1 METTFRRAK
10 LSLLAA
16 VRIGSHGMLQ
26 KPVRL
31 LIVLFLTAV
40 ALILFGLSVTV
51 AMYDED
57 RAIAESMVL
66 YDRATLVAKPDGSA
80 FSKEDI
86 AVLEERAG
94 KAFGTLSPAPQELLP
109 DLMLFSA
116 DSYPSP
122 EELKGCLRRSPFSF
136 AVLSEA
142 VLGEAEGYTLTGRLP
157 EEKAEIALPACLA
170 ELFVELNYYD
180 EIASP
185 QVYHE
190 DSFTWEYDKTHLTR
204 ISSHEE
210 LIGKRLYLAD
220 PAGGGPL
227 QASIVGILEYE
238 CGQWGYHDQGGYNDQ
253 GEMSLTLEDQLIVS
267 KQYAEEAMGDG
278 IGSYALAGPPRNAAE
293 ALRLLRALGGEGE
306 FALMSDCNDMVEDY
320 RETISGFTG
329 AFVGVGAA
337 FAVFAGALI
346 FQFINLS
353 IESKRGQVG
362 ILRALGARSADVCRI
377 FFSESFLLAL
387 VSVAVAIPAT
397 IGLSYAV
404 NKILADLFF
413 IRIAVLNFT
422 IWMPV
427 SIFLLGF
434 VIALVA
440 TVVPV
445 LKEAR
450 KAPIDAIRD
459 AA

>member
-1 METTFRRAK
+1 METKFRRAK
-10 LSLLAA
+10 LSLLSA

-80 FSKEDI
+80 FSEEEL

-94 KAFGTLSPAPQELLP
+94 KAFGTLSQASGELLP

-116 DSYPSP
+116 GSYPTS
-122 EELKGCLRRSPFSF
+122 EELKGCLRGSPSSF
-136 AVLSEA
+136 AVLSEEA
-142 VLGEAEGYTLTGRLP
+142 IGEAEGFSLTGRLP
-157 EEKAEIALPACLA
+157 AKKEEIVLPACLA
-170 ELFVELNYYD
+170 KTFTVLNYYD

-185 QVYHE
+185 QVYHK
-190 DSFTWEYDKTHLTR
+190 DSYTWEYDEAHLTR

-220 PAGGGPL
+220 PAGGEPL

-238 CGQWGYHDQGGYNDQ
+238 CGLWGYHDQ

-306 FALMSDCNDMVEDY
+306 FALMSDCIDMVEDY

-353 IESKRGQVG
+353 IEAKRGQVG

-404 NKILADLFF
+404 NKILAELFL

>member
-66 YDRATLVAKPDGSA
+66 YDRATIVAKPDGSA
-80 FSKEDI
+80 FSEEEL

-94 KAFGTLSPAPQELLP
+94 KAFGTLSPAPPELLP

-116 DSYPSP
+116 GSYPTS
-122 EELKGCLRRSPFSF
+122 EELKGCLRGSPSSF
-136 AVLSEA
+136 AVLSEEA
-142 VLGEAEGYTLTGRLP
+142 IGEAEGYSLTGRLP
-157 EEKAEIALPACLA
+157 AKKEEIVLPACLA
-170 ELFVELNYYD
+170 KTFTVLNYYD

-185 QVYHE
+185 QVYHK
-190 DSFTWEYDKTHLTR
+190 DSYTWEYDEAHLTR

-220 PAGGGPL
+220 PAGGEPL

-238 CGQWGYHDQGGYNDQ
+238 CGLWGYHDQE
-253 GEMSLTLEDQLIVS
+253 EMSLTLEDQLIVS

-278 IGSYALAGPPRNAAE
+278 IGSYALAGPSRTAAE
-293 ALRLLRALGGEGE
+293 ALRLLRALRGEGE
-306 FALMSDCNDMVEDY
+306 FALMSDCIDMVEEY
-320 RETISGFTG
+320 RAEIEGITSG
-329 AFVGVGAA
+329 FVGVGVA

-346 FQFINLS
+346 YQFINLS
-353 IESKRGQVG
+353 IEAKRGQVG
-362 ILRALGARSADVCRI
+362 ILRALGARSSDVCRI

-387 VSVAVAIPAT
+387 AGVVLAVPAT
-397 IGLSYAV
+397 VGLSYAV
-404 NKILADLFF
+404 NQIIRDLSG
-413 IRIAVLNFT
+413 IRVPILNFT
-422 IWMPV
+422 VWMPV
-427 SIFLLGF
+427 CIFVLGF
-434 VIALVA
+434 VIAFAA
-440 TVVPV
+440 TVFPV
-445 LKEAR
+445 LKEAK

>member
-10 LSLLAA
+10 LSLFSA

-80 FSKEDI
+80 FSEEEL

-94 KAFGTLSPAPQELLP
+94 KAFGTLSPAPPELLP

-116 DSYPSP
+116 GSYPTS
-122 EELKGCLRRSPFSF
+122 EELKGCLRGSPSSF

-142 VLGEAEGYTLTGRLP
+142 VIGEAEGYSLTGRLP
-157 EEKAEIALPACLA
+157 AKKEEIVLPACLA
-170 ELFVELNYYD
+170 KTFTVLNYYD

-190 DSFTWEYDKTHLTR
+190 DSYTWEYDEAHLTT
-204 ISSHEE
+204 ISSHED
-210 LIGKRLYLAD
+210 LIGKKLYLAD

-253 GEMSLTLEDQLIVS
+253 EEMSLTLEDQLIVS
-267 KQYAEEAMGDG
+267 EEYAKAALG
-278 IGSYALAGPPRNAAE
+278 GSAGMYALAGRPRSSAE
-293 ALRLLRALGGEGE
+293 AAVLYELLKSGEYLVHTD
-306 FALMSDCNDMVEDY
+306 AVTQVEDY
-320 RETISGFTG
+320 RETIGGFTG

-377 FFSESFLLAL
+377 FFSESFILAL

-422 IWMPV
+422 VWMPV

>member
-10 LSLLAA
+10 LSLWSA

-31 LIVLFLTAV
+31 LVVLFLTAV

-66 YDRATLVAKPDGSA
+66 YDRAALVMKPDGSA
-80 FSKEDI
+80 FSKEEL
-86 AVLEERAG
+86 ALLEERAG
-94 KAFGTLSPAPQELLP
+94 KAFGTLSPAPLELLP

-116 DSYPSP
+116 GSYPSP

-136 AVLSEA
+136 AVLSEEA
-142 VLGEAEGYTLTGRLP
+142 IGEAEGFSLTGRLP
-157 EEKAEIALPACLA
+157 AKKEEIVLPACMA
-170 ELFVELNYYD
+170 KTFTVLNYYD

-190 DSFTWEYDKTHLTR
+190 ESFTWEYDEAYLTP
-204 ISSHEE
+204 ISSYEE
-210 LIGKRLYLAD
+210 LIGKKLYLAD
-220 PAGGGPL
+220 PAGGEPL
-227 QASIVGILEYE
+227 QASIVGILGYE
-238 CGQWGYHDQGGYNDQ
+238 CGSWGYHDQ

-267 KQYAEEAMGDG
+267 EEYAKEALG
-278 IGSYALAGPPRNAAE
+278 GSVGMYALAGRPRSSAE
-293 ALRLLRALGGEGE
+293 AAVLYDLLRNGEYLVHTE
-306 FALMSDCNDMVEDY
+306 AVTQVEDY

-362 ILRALGARSADVCRI
+362 ILRALGARSADVCRV
-377 FFSESFLLAL
+377 FFSESFILAL
-387 VSVAVAIPAT
+387 VSVAVAIPST

-404 NKILADLFF
+404 NKILAELFL

-422 IWMPV
+422 VWMPV
-427 SIFLLGF
+427 SICLLGF
-434 VIALVA
+434 VIAFVA

>member
-94 KAFGTLSPAPQELLP
+94 KAFGTLSQASGELLP

-116 DSYPSP
+116 GSYPTS

-136 AVLSEA
+136 AVLSEEA
-142 VLGEAEGYTLTGRLP
+142 IGEAEGYSLTGRLP
-157 EEKAEIALPACLA
+157 AKKEEIVLPACLA
-170 ELFVELNYYD
+170 KTFTVLNYYD

-185 QVYHE
+185 QVYHK
-190 DSFTWEYDKTHLTR
+190 DSYTWEYDEAHLTT
-204 ISSHEE
+204 ISSHED
-210 LIGKRLYLAD
+210 LIGKKLYLAD

-238 CGQWGYHDQGGYNDQ
+238 CGREGYHNASD
-253 GEMSLTLEDQLIVS
+253 MSLTLEDQLIVS
-267 KQYAEEAMGDG
+267 EEYAKAAFG
-278 IGSYALAGPPRNAAE
+278 GSVGMYALAGPPESASEAATLYE
-293 ALRLLRALGGEGE
+293 LLRNGEYLVYTE
-306 FALMSDCNDMVEDY
+306 AVTQVEDY

-377 FFSESFLLAL
+377 FFSESFILAL

-404 NKILADLFF
+404 NKILAELFF

-422 IWMPV
+422 VWMPV

>member
-1 METTFRRAK
+1 METKFRRAR
-10 LSLLAA
+10 LSLFSA

-57 RAIAESMVL
+57 RAVAESMVL
-66 YDRATLVAKPDGSA
+66 YDRATIVAKPDGSA
-80 FSKEDI
+80 FSEEEL

-136 AVLSEA
+136 AVLSEEA
-142 VLGEAEGYTLTGRLP
+142 IGEAEGYSLTGRLP
-157 EEKAEIALPACLA
+157 AKKEEIVLPACLA
-170 ELFVELNYYD
+170 KTFTVLNYYD

-185 QVYHE
+185 QVYHK
-190 DSFTWEYDKTHLTR
+190 DSYTWEYDEAHLTT
-204 ISSHEE
+204 ISSHED
-210 LIGKRLYLAD
+210 LIGKKLYLAD

-238 CGQWGYHDQGGYNDQ
+238 CGREGYHNASD
-253 GEMSLTLEDQLIVS
+253 MSLTLEDQLIVS
-267 KQYAEEAMGDG
+267 EEYAKAAFG
-278 IGSYALAGPPRNAAE
+278 GSVGMYALAGPPESASEAATLYE
-293 ALRLLRALGGEGE
+293 LLRNGEYLVYTE
-306 FALMSDCNDMVEDY
+306 AVTQVEDY

-377 FFSESFLLAL
+377 FFSESFILAL

-404 NKILADLFF
+404 NKILAELFF

-422 IWMPV
+422 VWMPV

>member
-94 KAFGTLSPAPQELLP
+94 KAFGTLSQASGELLP

-116 DSYPSP
+116 GSYPSP

-136 AVLSEA
+136 AVLSEEA
-142 VLGEAEGYTLTGRLP
+142 IGEAEGYSLTGRLP
-157 EEKAEIALPACLA
+157 AKKEEIVLPACLA
-170 ELFVELNYYD
+170 KTFTVLNYYD

-185 QVYHE
+185 QVYHK
-190 DSFTWEYDKTHLTR
+190 DSYTWEYDEAHLTT
-204 ISSHEE
+204 ISSHED
-210 LIGKRLYLAD
+210 LIGKKLHLAD

-238 CGQWGYHDQGGYNDQ
+238 CGREGYHNASD
-253 GEMSLTLEDQLIVS
+253 MSLTLEDQLVVS
-267 KQYAEEAMGDG
+267 EEYAKAAFG
-278 IGSYALAGPPRNAAE
+278 GSAGMYALAGRPRSSAE
-293 ALRLLRALGGEGE
+293 AATLYELLKSGEYLVYTD
-306 FALMSDCNDMVEDY
+306 AVTQVEDY

-353 IESKRGQVG
+353 IEAKRGQVG

-377 FFSESFLLAL
+377 FFSESFILAL

-404 NKILADLFF
+404 NKILAELFF

-422 IWMPV
+422 VWMPV

>member
-10 LSLLAA
+10 LSLLSA

-31 LIVLFLTAV
+31 LVVLFLTAV

-66 YDRATLVAKPDGSA
+66 YDRAALVMKPDESP
-80 FSKEDI
+80 FSKEEL
-86 AVLEERAG
+86 ALLEERTG

-109 DLMLFSA
+109 GLMQFTAGENKSLGDLTHCITK
-116 DSYPSP
+116 SP
-122 EELKGCLRRSPFSF
+122 DGMI
-136 AVLSEA
+136 VLSEA

-157 EEKAEIALPACLA
+157 EGTAEIALPACLA

-220 PAGGGPL
+220 PAGGEPL

-238 CGQWGYHDQGGYNDQ
+238 CGREGYHNASD
-253 GEMSLTLEDQLIVS
+253 MSLTLEDQLIVS
-267 KQYAEEAMGDG
+267 EEYAKAAFG
-278 IGSYALAGPPRNAAE
+278 GSAGMFALAGPPESASEAATLYE
-293 ALRLLRALGGEGE
+293 LLKSGEYLVYTDAVAE
-306 FALMSDCNDMVEDY
+306 VEEY
-320 RETISGFTG
+320 RETIGGFTG

-353 IESKRGQVG
+353 IEAKRGQVG
-362 ILRALGARSADVCRI
+362 ILRALGARSYDVCRI

-387 VSVAVAIPAT
+387 VSVAVAIPST
-397 IGLSYAV
+397 VGLSYAV

-427 SIFLLGF
+427 SILLLGF
-434 VIALVA
+434 VIAFAA
-440 TVVPV
+440 TVFPV

>member
-31 LIVLFLTAV
+31 LIVFFLTAV

-57 RAIAESMVL
+57 RAVAESMVL
-66 YDRATLVAKPDGSA
+66 YDRATLVMKLDGSA
-80 FSKEDI
+80 FSEEELSL
-86 AVLEERAG
+86 LEERTG
-94 KAFGTLSPAPQELLP
+94 KAFGTLSAASGELLP

-116 DSYPSP
+116 GSYPTS
-122 EELKGCLRRSPFSF
+122 EELKGCLRGSPSSF
-136 AVLSEA
+136 AVLSEEA
-142 VLGEAEGYTLTGRLP
+142 IGEAEGFSLTGRLP
-157 EEKAEIALPACLA
+157 AKKEEIVLPACMA
-170 ELFVELNYYD
+170 KTFTVLNYYD

-190 DSFTWEYDKTHLTR
+190 ENFTWEYDEAHLTT
-204 ISSHEE
+204 ISSHED
-210 LIGKRLYLAD
+210 LIGKKLYLAD

-227 QASIVGILEYE
+227 QASIVGILGYE
-238 CGQWGYHDQGGYNDQ
+238 CGSWGYHDQ
-253 GEMSLTLEDQLIVS
+253 GEMSLTLEDQLVVS
-267 KQYAEEAMGDG
+267 EEYAKAAFG
-278 IGSYALAGPPRNAAE
+278 GSAGMFALAGPPKSASEAATLYE
-293 ALRLLRALGGEGE
+293 LLKSGEYLVYTDAVAE
-306 FALMSDCNDMVEDY
+306 VEDY

-353 IESKRGQVG
+353 IEAKRGQVG

-377 FFSESFLLAL
+377 FFSESFILAL

>member
-1 METTFRRAK
+1 METKFRRAK
-10 LSLLAA
+10 LSLLSA

-80 FSKEDI
+80 FSEEEL

-94 KAFGTLSPAPQELLP
+94 KAFGTLSQASGELLP

-116 DSYPSP
+116 GSYPTS
-122 EELKGCLRRSPFSF
+122 EELKGCLRGSPSSF
-136 AVLSEA
+136 AVLSEEA
-142 VLGEAEGYTLTGRLP
+142 IGEAEGFSLTGRLP
-157 EEKAEIALPACLA
+157 AKKEEIVLPACLA
-170 ELFVELNYYD
+170 KTFTVLNYYD

-185 QVYHE
+185 QVYHK
-190 DSFTWEYDKTHLTR
+190 DSYTWEYDEAHLTR

-220 PAGGGPL
+220 PAGGEPL

-238 CGQWGYHDQGGYNDQ
+238 CGLWGYHDQ
-253 GEMSLTLEDQLIVS
+253 GEMSLTLEDQLVVS
-267 KQYAEEAMGDG
+267 EEYAKEALG
-278 IGSYALAGPPRNAAE
+278 GSVGMYALAGRPRSSAE
-293 ALRLLRALGGEGE
+293 AAVLYELLKSGEYLVNTE
-306 FALMSDCNDMVEDY
+306 AVTQVEDY

-353 IESKRGQVG
+353 IEAKRGQVG

-404 NKILADLFF
+404 NKILAELFF

-422 IWMPV
+422 VWMPV

>member
-1 METTFRRAK
+1 METKFRRAK

-80 FSKEDI
+80 FSEEEL

-116 DSYPSP
+116 GSYPTS
-122 EELKGCLRRSPFSF
+122 EELKGCLRRSPSSF
-136 AVLSEA
+136 AVLSEEA
-142 VLGEAEGYTLTGRLP
+142 IGEAEGYSLTGRLP
-157 EEKAEIALPACLA
+157 AKKEEIVLPACLA
-170 ELFVELNYYD
+170 KTFTVLNYYD

-185 QVYHE
+185 QVYHK
-190 DSFTWEYDKTHLTR
+190 DSYTWEYDEAHLTT
-204 ISSHEE
+204 ISSHED
-210 LIGKRLYLAD
+210 LIGKKLYLAD

-227 QASIVGILEYE
+227 KASIVGILEYE
-238 CGQWGYHDQGGYNDQ
+238 CGLWGYHDQ

-267 KQYAEEAMGDG
+267 EEYAKEALG
-278 IGSYALAGPPRNAAE
+278 GSVGMYALAGRPRSSAE
-293 ALRLLRALGGEGE
+293 AAVLYELLKSGEYLVITD
-306 FALMSDCNDMVEDY
+306 AVKQVEDY

-377 FFSESFLLAL
+377 FFSESFILAL

-397 IGLSYAV
+397 VGLSYAV
-404 NKILADLFF
+404 NKILAELFF

-422 IWMPV
+422 VWMPV

>member
-80 FSKEDI
+80 FSEEEL

-94 KAFGTLSPAPQELLP
+94 KAFGTLSPAPLELLP

-116 DSYPSP
+116 GSYPTS
-122 EELKGCLRRSPFSF
+122 EELKGCLRGSPSSF
-136 AVLSEA
+136 AVLSEEA
-142 VLGEAEGYTLTGRLP
+142 IGEAEGYSLTGRLP
-157 EEKAEIALPACLA
+157 AKKEEIVLPACLA
-170 ELFVELNYYD
+170 KTFTVLNYYD

-190 DSFTWEYDKTHLTR
+190 DSYTWEYDEAHLTT
-204 ISSHEE
+204 ISSHED
-210 LIGKRLYLAD
+210 LIGKKLYLAD

-238 CGQWGYHDQGGYNDQ
+238 CGQWGYHDQG
-253 GEMSLTLEDQLIVS
+253 EMSLTLEDQLVVS
-267 KQYAEEAMGDG
+267 EEYAKAAFG
-278 IGSYALAGPPRNAAE
+278 GSVGMYALAGPPKSASEAATLYE
-293 ALRLLRALGGEGE
+293 LLKSGEYLVYTD
-306 FALMSDCNDMVEDY
+306 AVTQVEDY

-377 FFSESFLLAL
+377 FFSESFILAL

-404 NKILADLFF
+404 NKILAELFF

>member
-1 METTFRRAK
+1 METKFRRAK
-10 LSLLAA
+10 LSLLSA

-80 FSKEDI
+80 FSEEEL

-94 KAFGTLSPAPQELLP
+94 KAFGTLSQASGELLP

-116 DSYPSP
+116 GSYPTS
-122 EELKGCLRRSPFSF
+122 EELKGCLRGSPSSF
-136 AVLSEA
+136 AVLSEEA
-142 VLGEAEGYTLTGRLP
+142 IGEAEGFSLTGRLP
-157 EEKAEIALPACLA
+157 AKKEEIVLPACLA
-170 ELFVELNYYD
+170 KTFTVLNYYD

-185 QVYHE
+185 QVYHK
-190 DSFTWEYDKTHLTR
+190 DSYTWEYDEAHLTR

-220 PAGGGPL
+220 PAGGEPL

-238 CGQWGYHDQGGYNDQ
+238 CGREGYHNASD
-253 GEMSLTLEDQLIVS
+253 MSLTLEDQLIVS

-306 FALMSDCNDMVEDY
+306 FALMSDCIDMVEDY

>member
-10 LSLLAA
+10 LSLLSA

-94 KAFGTLSPAPQELLP
+94 KAFGTLSQASGELLP

-116 DSYPSP
+116 GSYPSP

-136 AVLSEA
+136 AVLSEETI
-142 VLGEAEGYTLTGRLP
+142 GEAEGYSLTGRLP
-157 EEKAEIALPACLA
+157 AKKEEIVLPACLA
-170 ELFVELNYYD
+170 KTFTVLNYYD

-220 PAGGGPL
+220 PAGGEPL

-238 CGQWGYHDQGGYNDQ
+238 CGREGYHNASD
-253 GEMSLTLEDQLIVS
+253 MSLTLEDQLVVS
-267 KQYAEEAMGDG
+267 EEYAKAAFG
-278 IGSYALAGPPRNAAE
+278 GSAGMYALAGRPRSSAE
-293 ALRLLRALGGEGE
+293 AATLYELLKSGEYLVYTDAVAE
-306 FALMSDCNDMVEDY
+306 VEEY
-320 RETISGFTG
+320 RETIGGFTG

>member
-94 KAFGTLSPAPQELLP
+94 KAFGTLSQASGELLP

-116 DSYPSP
+116 GSYPTS

-136 AVLSEA
+136 AVLSEETI
-142 VLGEAEGYTLTGRLP
+142 GEAEGYSLTGRLP
-157 EEKAEIALPACLA
+157 AKKEEIVLPACLA
-170 ELFVELNYYD
+170 KTFTVLNYYD

-185 QVYHE
+185 QVYHK
-190 DSFTWEYDKTHLTR
+190 DSYTWEYDEAHLTP
-204 ISSHEE
+204 ISSYEE
-210 LIGKRLYLAD
+210 LIGKKLYLAD

-238 CGQWGYHDQGGYNDQ
+238 CGREGYHNASD
-253 GEMSLTLEDQLIVS
+253 MSLTLEDQLVVS
-267 KQYAEEAMGDG
+267 EEYAKEALG
-278 IGSYALAGPPRNAAE
+278 GSVGMYALAGRPRSSAE
-293 ALRLLRALGGEGE
+293 AAVLYELLKSGEYLVCTE
-306 FALMSDCNDMVEDY
+306 AVTQVEEY

-377 FFSESFLLAL
+377 FFSESFILAL

-422 IWMPV
+422 VWMPV

>member
-10 LSLLAA
+10 LSLLSA

-31 LIVLFLTAV
+31 LVVLFLTAV

-66 YDRATLVAKPDGSA
+66 YDRAALVMKPDESA
-80 FSKEDI
+80 FSEEELTL
-86 AVLEERAG
+86 LEEKSG
-94 KAFGTLSPAPQELLP
+94 KAFGTLSAASGELLP

-116 DSYPSP
+116 GSYPTS
-122 EELKGCLRRSPFSF
+122 EELKGCLRGSPSSF
-136 AVLSEA
+136 AVLSEETI
-142 VLGEAEGYTLTGRLP
+142 GEAEGFSLTGRLP
-157 EEKAEIALPACLA
+157 AKKEEIVLPACMA
-170 ELFVELNYYD
+170 KTFTVLNYYD

-190 DSFTWEYDKTHLTR
+190 ENFTWEYDEAHLTP
-204 ISSHEE
+204 ISSYEE
-210 LIGKRLYLAD
+210 LIGKKLYLAD
-220 PAGGGPL
+220 PAGGEPL

-238 CGQWGYHDQGGYNDQ
+238 CGREGYHNASD
-253 GEMSLTLEDQLIVS
+253 MSLTLEDQLVVS
-267 KQYAEEAMGDG
+267 EEYAKAAFG
-278 IGSYALAGPPRNAAE
+278 GSVGMYALAGRPRSSAE
-293 ALRLLRALGGEGE
+293 AATLYELLKSGEYLVYTD
-306 FALMSDCNDMVEDY
+306 AVTQVEDY

-377 FFSESFLLAL
+377 FFSESFILAL

>member
-10 LSLLAA
+10 LSLLSA

-31 LIVLFLTAV
+31 LIVLFLTTV

-51 AMYDED
+51 AMYNED

-66 YDRATLVAKPDGSA
+66 YDRAALVMKPDESP
-80 FSKEDI
+80 FSKEEL
-86 AVLEERAG
+86 ALLEERTG

-109 DLMLFSA
+109 GLMQFTAGENKSLGDLTHCITK
-116 DSYPSP
+116 SP
-122 EELKGCLRRSPFSF
+122 DGMI
-136 AVLSEA
+136 VLSEA

-220 PAGGGPL
+220 PAGGEPL

-238 CGQWGYHDQGGYNDQ
+238 CGREGYHNASD
-253 GEMSLTLEDQLIVS
+253 MSLTLEDQLIVS
-267 KQYAEEAMGDG
+267 EEYAKAAFG
-278 IGSYALAGPPRNAAE
+278 GSAGMFAIAGPPESASEAATLYE
-293 ALRLLRALGGEGE
+293 LLKSGEYLVYTDAVAE
-306 FALMSDCNDMVEDY
+306 VEEY
-320 RETISGFTG
+320 RETIGGFTG

-377 FFSESFLLAL
+377 FFSESFILAL
-387 VSVAVAIPAT
+387 VSVAVAIPST

-404 NKILADLFF
+404 NKILAELFL

-427 SIFLLGF
+427 SILLLGF
-434 VIALVA
+434 VIAFAA
-440 TVVPV
+440 TVFPV

>member
-31 LIVLFLTAV
+31 LVVLFLTAV

-66 YDRATLVAKPDGSA
+66 YDRAALVMKPDESP
-80 FSKEDI
+80 FSKEEL
-86 AVLEERAG
+86 ALLEERTG

-109 DLMLFSA
+109 GLMQFTAGENKSLGDLTHCITK
-116 DSYPSP
+116 SP
-122 EELKGCLRRSPFSF
+122 DGMI
-136 AVLSEA
+136 VLSEA

-157 EEKAEIALPACLA
+157 EGTAEIALPACLA

-190 DSFTWEYDKTHLTR
+190 DSFTWEYDEAHLTR

-220 PAGGGPL
+220 PAGGEPL
-227 QASIVGILEYE
+227 KASIVGILEYE
-238 CGQWGYHDQGGYNDQ
+238 CGREGYHNASD
-253 GEMSLTLEDQLIVS
+253 MSLTLEDQLIVS
-267 KQYAEEAMGDG
+267 EEYAKAAFG
-278 IGSYALAGPPRNAAE
+278 GSAGMFAIAGPPESASEAATLYE
-293 ALRLLRALGGEGE
+293 LLKSGEYLVYTDAVAE
-306 FALMSDCNDMVEDY
+306 VEEY
-320 RETISGFTG
+320 RETIGGFTG

-353 IESKRGQVG
+353 IEAKRGQVG
-362 ILRALGARSADVCRI
+362 ILRALGARSYDVCRI

-387 VSVAVAIPAT
+387 VSVAVAIPST
-397 IGLSYAV
+397 VGLSYAV
-404 NKILADLFF
+404 NKILADFFF

-427 SIFLLGF
+427 SILLLGF
-434 VIALVA
+434 VIAFAA
-440 TVVPV
+440 TVFPV

>member
-1 METTFRRAK
+1 
-10 LSLLAA
+10 
-16 VRIGSHGMLQ
+16 MLQ

-31 LIVLFLTAV
+31 IVVLFLTAV

-66 YDRATLVAKPDGSA
+66 YDRAALVMKPDESP
-80 FSKEDI
+80 FFEEDL
-86 AVLEERAG
+86 AVLEERTG

-109 DLMLFSA
+109 GLMQFTAGENKSLGDLTNCITK
-116 DSYPSP
+116 SP
-122 EELKGCLRRSPFSF
+122 DGVI
-136 AVLSEA
+136 VLSEA

-157 EEKAEIALPACLA
+157 EGTAEIALPACLA

-210 LIGKRLYLAD
+210 LLGKRLYLAD
-220 PAGGGPL
+220 PAGGEL
-227 QASIVGILEYE
+227 LKAAIVGILEYE
-238 CGQWGYHDQGGYNDQ
+238 CGREGYHNASD
-253 GEMSLTLEDQLIVS
+253 MSLTLEDQLIVS
-267 KQYAEEAMGDG
+267 EEYAKAAFG
-278 IGSYALAGPPRNAAE
+278 GSAGMFALAGPPKSASEAATLYE
-293 ALRLLRALGGEGE
+293 LLKSGEYLVYTDAVAE
-306 FALMSDCNDMVEDY
+306 VEEY
-320 RETISGFTG
+320 RETIGGFTG

-353 IESKRGQVG
+353 IEAKRGQVG
-362 ILRALGARSADVCRI
+362 ILRALGARSYDVCRI

-387 VSVAVAIPAT
+387 VSVAVAIPST
-397 IGLSYAV
+397 VGLSYAV

-427 SIFLLGF
+427 SILLLGF
-434 VIALVA
+434 VIAFAA
-440 TVVPV
+440 TVFPV

>member
-10 LSLLAA
+10 LSLLSA

-66 YDRATLVAKPDGSA
+66 YDRATLVMKPDGSA
-80 FSKEDI
+80 FSKEEL
-86 AVLEERAG
+86 ALLEEKTG

-116 DSYPSP
+116 GENKSLGDLTHCITKSP
-122 EELKGCLRRSPFSF
+122 DGMI
-136 AVLSEA
+136 VLSEA

-157 EEKAEIALPACLA
+157 AKKEEIALPACLA
-170 ELFVELNYYD
+170 KTFTVLNYYD

-190 DSFTWEYDKTHLTR
+190 DSYTWEYDEAHLTR

-238 CGQWGYHDQGGYNDQ
+238 CGREGYHNASD
-253 GEMSLTLEDQLIVS
+253 MSLTLEDQLIVS
-267 KQYAEEAMGDG
+267 EEYAKAAFG
-278 IGSYALAGPPRNAAE
+278 GSAGMFAIAGPPESASEAATLYSLLKSGEYLVNTE
-293 ALRLLRALGGEGE
+293 AVTQ
-306 FALMSDCNDMVEDY
+306 VEEY

-404 NKILADLFF
+404 NKILAELFF

-427 SIFLLGF
+427 CICVLGF

>member
-10 LSLLAA
+10 LSLLSA

-80 FSKEDI
+80 FSEEEL

-94 KAFGTLSPAPQELLP
+94 KAFGTLSQASGELLP

-116 DSYPSP
+116 GSYPTS
-122 EELKGCLRRSPFSF
+122 EELKGCLRGSPSSF
-136 AVLSEA
+136 AVLSEEA
-142 VLGEAEGYTLTGRLP
+142 IGEAEGFSLTGRLP
-157 EEKAEIALPACLA
+157 AKKEEIVLPACLA
-170 ELFVELNYYD
+170 KTFTVLNYYD

-185 QVYHE
+185 QVYHK
-190 DSFTWEYDKTHLTR
+190 DSYTWEYDEAHLTR

-220 PAGGGPL
+220 PAGGEPL

-238 CGQWGYHDQGGYNDQ
+238 CGLWGYHDQ
-253 GEMSLTLEDQLIVS
+253 GEMSLTLEDQLVVS
-267 KQYAEEAMGDG
+267 EEYAKEALG
-278 IGSYALAGPPRNAAE
+278 GSVGMYALAGRPRSSAE
-293 ALRLLRALGGEGE
+293 AAVLYELLKSGEYLVNTE
-306 FALMSDCNDMVEDY
+306 AVTQVEDY

-377 FFSESFLLAL
+377 FFSESFILAL

-404 NKILADLFF
+404 NKILAELFF

>member
-66 YDRATLVAKPDGSA
+66 YDRATIVAKPDGSA
-80 FSKEDI
+80 FSEEEL

-94 KAFGTLSPAPQELLP
+94 KAFGTLSPAPLELLP

-116 DSYPSP
+116 GSYPSP

-136 AVLSEA
+136 AVLSEETI
-142 VLGEAEGYTLTGRLP
+142 GEAEGYSLTGRLP
-157 EEKAEIALPACLA
+157 AKKEEIVLPACLA
-170 ELFVELNYYD
+170 KTFTVLNYYD

-185 QVYHE
+185 QVYHK
-190 DSFTWEYDKTHLTR
+190 DSYTWEYDEAHLTT
-204 ISSHEE
+204 ISSHED
-210 LIGKRLYLAD
+210 LIGKKLYLAD
-220 PAGGGPL
+220 PAGGEPL

-238 CGQWGYHDQGGYNDQ
+238 CGLWGYHDQ
-253 GEMSLTLEDQLIVS
+253 GEMSLTLEDQLVVS
-267 KQYAEEAMGDG
+267 EEYAKEALG
-278 IGSYALAGPPRNAAE
+278 GSAGMYALAGRPRSSAE
-293 ALRLLRALGGEGE
+293 AAVLYELLKSGEYLVNTE
-306 FALMSDCNDMVEDY
+306 AVTQVEDY

-353 IESKRGQVG
+353 IEAKRGQVG

-377 FFSESFLLAL
+377 FFSESFILAL

-404 NKILADLFF
+404 NKILAELFL

>member
-94 KAFGTLSPAPQELLP
+94 KAFGTLSQASGELLP

-116 DSYPSP
+116 GSYPTS

-136 AVLSEA
+136 AVLSEETI
-142 VLGEAEGYTLTGRLP
+142 GEAEGYSLTGRLP
-157 EEKAEIALPACLA
+157 AKKEEIVLPACLA
-170 ELFVELNYYD
+170 KTFTVLNYYD

-210 LIGKRLYLAD
+210 LLGEKLYLAD
-220 PAGGGPL
+220 PAGGEPL
-227 QASIVGILEYE
+227 KAAIVGILEYE
-238 CGQWGYHDQGGYNDQ
+238 CGREGYHNASD
-253 GEMSLTLEDQLIVS
+253 MSLTLEDQLVVS
-267 KQYAEEAMGDG
+267 EEYAKEALG
-278 IGSYALAGPPRNAAE
+278 GSVGMFAIAGPPESASEAATLYE
-293 ALRLLRALGGEGE
+293 LLKSGEYLVYTD
-306 FALMSDCNDMVEDY
+306 AVTQVEDY

-404 NKILADLFF
+404 NKILAELFF

-422 IWMPV
+422 VWMPV

>member
-10 LSLLAA
+10 LSLWSA

-94 KAFGTLSPAPQELLP
+94 KAFGTLSQASGELLP

-116 DSYPSP
+116 GSYPSP

-136 AVLSEA
+136 AVLSEEA
-142 VLGEAEGYTLTGRLP
+142 IGEAEGYSLTGRLP
-157 EEKAEIALPACLA
+157 AKKEEIVLPACLA
-170 ELFVELNYYD
+170 KTFTVLNYYD

-185 QVYHE
+185 QVYHK
-190 DSFTWEYDKTHLTR
+190 DSYTWEYDEAHLTP
-204 ISSHEE
+204 ISSYEE
-210 LIGKRLYLAD
+210 LIGKKLYLAD

-238 CGQWGYHDQGGYNDQ
+238 CGQWGYHDQG
-253 GEMSLTLEDQLIVS
+253 EMSLTLEDQLVVS
-267 KQYAEEAMGDG
+267 EEYAKAAFG
-278 IGSYALAGPPRNAAE
+278 GSVGMYALAGPPKSASEAATLYE
-293 ALRLLRALGGEGE
+293 LLKSGEYLVYTD
-306 FALMSDCNDMVEDY
+306 AVTQVEDY

-377 FFSESFLLAL
+377 FFSESFILAL

-404 NKILADLFF
+404 NKILAELFF

>member
-10 LSLLAA
+10 LSLLSA

-94 KAFGTLSPAPQELLP
+94 KAFGTLSQASGELLP

-116 DSYPSP
+116 GSYPSP

-136 AVLSEA
+136 AVLSEETI
-142 VLGEAEGYTLTGRLP
+142 GEAEGYSLTGRLP
-157 EEKAEIALPACLA
+157 AKKEEIVLPACLA
-170 ELFVELNYYD
+170 KTFTVLNYYD

-185 QVYHE
+185 QVYHK
-190 DSFTWEYDKTHLTR
+190 DSYTWEYDEAHLTP
-204 ISSHEE
+204 ISSYEE
-210 LIGKRLYLAD
+210 LIGKKLYLAD

-238 CGQWGYHDQGGYNDQ
+238 CGQWGYHDQG
-253 GEMSLTLEDQLIVS
+253 EMSLTLEDQLVVS
-267 KQYAEEAMGDG
+267 EEYAKAAFG
-278 IGSYALAGPPRNAAE
+278 GSAGMYALAGRPRSSAE
-293 ALRLLRALGGEGE
+293 AATLYELLKSGEYLVYTD
-306 FALMSDCNDMVEDY
+306 AVTQVEDY

-353 IESKRGQVG
+353 IEAKRGQVG

-377 FFSESFLLAL
+377 FFSESFILAL

>member
-10 LSLLAA
+10 LSLLSA

-80 FSKEDI
+80 FSEEEL

-116 DSYPSP
+116 GSYPSS
-122 EELKGCLRRSPFSF
+122 EELKGSLRRSPFSF
-136 AVLSEA
+136 AVLSEEA
-142 VLGEAEGYTLTGRLP
+142 IGEAEGYSLTGRLP
-157 EEKAEIALPACLA
+157 AKKEEIVLPACLA
-170 ELFVELNYYD
+170 KTFTVLNYYD

-190 DSFTWEYDKTHLTR
+190 DSYTWEYDEAHLTT

-210 LIGKRLYLAD
+210 LIGKKLYLAD

-238 CGQWGYHDQGGYNDQ
+238 CGLWGYHDQ

-267 KQYAEEAMGDG
+267 EEYAKEALG
-278 IGSYALAGPPRNAAE
+278 GSAGMYALAGRPRSSAE
-293 ALRLLRALGGEGE
+293 AATLYELLKSGEYLVYTD
-306 FALMSDCNDMVEDY
+306 AVTQVEDY

-377 FFSESFLLAL
+377 FFSESFILAL

-422 IWMPV
+422 VWMPV
-427 SIFLLGF
+427 SICLLGF

>member
-1 METTFRRAK
+1 METKFRRAK
-10 LSLLAA
+10 LSLLSA

-80 FSKEDI
+80 FSEEEL

-94 KAFGTLSPAPQELLP
+94 KAFGTLSQASGELLP

-116 DSYPSP
+116 GSYPTS
-122 EELKGCLRRSPFSF
+122 EELKGCLRGSPSSF
-136 AVLSEA
+136 AVLSEEA
-142 VLGEAEGYTLTGRLP
+142 IGEAEGFSLTGRLP
-157 EEKAEIALPACLA
+157 AKKEEIVLPACLA
-170 ELFVELNYYD
+170 KTFTVLNYYD

-185 QVYHE
+185 QVYHK
-190 DSFTWEYDKTHLTR
+190 DSYTWEYDEAHLTR

-220 PAGGGPL
+220 PAGGEPL

-238 CGQWGYHDQGGYNDQ
+238 CGLWGYHDQ
-253 GEMSLTLEDQLIVS
+253 GEMSLTLEDQLVVS
-267 KQYAEEAMGDG
+267 EEYAKEALG
-278 IGSYALAGPPRNAAE
+278 GSVGMYALAGRPRSSAE
-293 ALRLLRALGGEGE
+293 AAVLYELLKSGEYLVNTE
-306 FALMSDCNDMVEDY
+306 AVTQVEDY

-353 IESKRGQVG
+353 IEAKRGQVG

-404 NKILADLFF
+404 NKILAELFF

>member
-10 LSLLAA
+10 LSLLSA

-31 LIVLFLTAV
+31 LVVLFLTAV

-66 YDRATLVAKPDGSA
+66 YDRAALVMKPDESP
-80 FSKEDI
+80 FSKEEL
-86 AVLEERAG
+86 ALLEERTG

-109 DLMLFSA
+109 GLMQFTAGENKSLGDLTNCITK
-116 DSYPSP
+116 SP
-122 EELKGCLRRSPFSF
+122 DGMI
-136 AVLSEA
+136 VLSEA

-157 EEKAEIALPACLA
+157 EGTAEIALPACLA

-190 DSFTWEYDKTHLTR
+190 ESFTWEYDEAYLTP
-204 ISSHEE
+204 ISSYEE
-210 LIGKRLYLAD
+210 LIGKKLYLAD
-220 PAGGGPL
+220 PAGGEPL
-227 QASIVGILEYE
+227 QASIVGILGYE
-238 CGQWGYHDQGGYNDQ
+238 CGSWGYHDQ

-267 KQYAEEAMGDG
+267 EEYAKEALG
-278 IGSYALAGPPRNAAE
+278 GSVGMFAIAGPPESASEAATLYE
-293 ALRLLRALGGEGE
+293 LLKSGEYLVYTDAVTE
-306 FALMSDCNDMVEDY
+306 VEEY
-320 RETISGFTG
+320 RETIGGFTG

-353 IESKRGQVG
+353 IEAKRGQVG
-362 ILRALGARSADVCRI
+362 ILRALGARSYDVCRI

-387 VSVAVAIPAT
+387 VSVAVAIPST
-397 IGLSYAV
+397 VGLSYAV

-427 SIFLLGF
+427 SILLLGF
-434 VIALVA
+434 VIAFAA
-440 TVVPV
+440 TVFPV

>member
-10 LSLLAA
+10 LSLLSA

-31 LIVLFLTAV
+31 LVVLFLTAV

-66 YDRATLVAKPDGSA
+66 YDRAALVMKPDESP
-80 FSKEDI
+80 FSEEDL
-86 AVLEERAG
+86 AVLEERTG

-109 DLMLFSA
+109 GLMQFTAGENKSLGDLTHCITK
-116 DSYPSP
+116 SP
-122 EELKGCLRRSPFSF
+122 DGMI
-136 AVLSEA
+136 VLSEA

-220 PAGGGPL
+220 PAGGEPL

-238 CGQWGYHDQGGYNDQ
+238 CGREGYHNASD
-253 GEMSLTLEDQLIVS
+253 MSLTLEDQLIVS
-267 KQYAEEAMGDG
+267 EEYAKAAFG
-278 IGSYALAGPPRNAAE
+278 GSAGMFAIAGPPESASEAATLYE
-293 ALRLLRALGGEGE
+293 LLKSGEYLVYTDAVAE
-306 FALMSDCNDMVEDY
+306 VEEY
-320 RETISGFTG
+320 RETIGGFTG

-353 IESKRGQVG
+353 IEAKRGQVG
-362 ILRALGARSADVCRI
+362 ILRALGARSYDVCRI

-387 VSVAVAIPAT
+387 VSVAVAIPST
-397 IGLSYAV
+397 VGLSYAV

-422 IWMPV
+422 VWMPV
-427 SIFLLGF
+427 SILLLGF
-434 VIALVA
+434 VIAFAA
-440 TVVPV
+440 TVFPV

>member
-57 RAIAESMVL
+57 RAVAESMVL
-66 YDRATLVAKPDGSA
+66 YDRATIVAKPDGSA
-80 FSKEDI
+80 FSEEEL

-116 DSYPSP
+116 GSYPSP

-136 AVLSEA
+136 AVLSEEA
-142 VLGEAEGYTLTGRLP
+142 IGEAEGYSLTGRLP
-157 EEKAEIALPACLA
+157 AKKEEIVLPACLA
-170 ELFVELNYYD
+170 KTFTVLNYYD

-185 QVYHE
+185 QVYHK
-190 DSFTWEYDKTHLTR
+190 DSYTWEYDEAHLTT
-204 ISSHEE
+204 ISSHED
-210 LIGKRLYLAD
+210 LIGKKLYLAD

-238 CGQWGYHDQGGYNDQ
+238 CGREGYHNASD
-253 GEMSLTLEDQLIVS
+253 MSLTLEDQLIVS

-306 FALMSDCNDMVEDY
+306 FALMSDCIDMVEDY

-353 IESKRGQVG
+353 IEAKRGQVG

-377 FFSESFLLAL
+377 FFSESFILAL

-404 NKILADLFF
+404 NKILAELFF

>member
-10 LSLLAA
+10 LSLLSA

-66 YDRATLVAKPDGSA
+66 YDRATIVMKPDGSA
-80 FSKEDI
+80 FSEEELSL
-86 AVLEERAG
+86 LEEKTG
-94 KAFGTLSPAPQELLP
+94 KAFGTLSPAPLELLP

-116 DSYPSP
+116 GSYPTS

-136 AVLSEA
+136 AVLSEEA
-142 VLGEAEGYTLTGRLP
+142 IGEAEGYSLTGRLP
-157 EEKAEIALPACLA
+157 AKKEEIVLPACLA
-170 ELFVELNYYD
+170 KMFTVLNYYD

-190 DSFTWEYDKTHLTR
+190 DSYTWEYDEAHLTT
-204 ISSHEE
+204 ISSHED
-210 LIGKRLYLAD
+210 LIGKKLYLAD

-238 CGQWGYHDQGGYNDQ
+238 CGREGYHNASD
-253 GEMSLTLEDQLIVS
+253 MSLTLEDQLIVS
-267 KQYAEEAMGDG
+267 EEYAKEALG
-278 IGSYALAGPPRNAAE
+278 GSAGMYALAGPPKSASEAATLYELLKSGEYLVNTE
-293 ALRLLRALGGEGE
+293 AVTQ
-306 FALMSDCNDMVEDY
+306 VEDY

-353 IESKRGQVG
+353 IEAKRGQVG

-422 IWMPV
+422 VWMPV

-445 LKEAR
+445 LREAR

>member
-66 YDRATLVAKPDGSA
+66 YDRAALVMKPDESP
-80 FSKEDI
+80 FSKEEL
-86 AVLEERAG
+86 ALLEEKTG
-94 KAFGTLSPAPQELLP
+94 KAFGSLSPAPQELLP
-109 DLMLFSA
+109 GLMQFTAGENKSLGDLTNCITK
-116 DSYPSP
+116 SP
-122 EELKGCLRRSPFSF
+122 DGMI
-136 AVLSEA
+136 VLSEA

-220 PAGGGPL
+220 PAGGEPL
-227 QASIVGILEYE
+227 KASIVGILEYE

-267 KQYAEEAMGDG
+267 EEYAKAAFG
-278 IGSYALAGPPRNAAE
+278 GSAGMYALAGRPRSSAE
-293 ALRLLRALGGEGE
+293 AAVLYELLKSGEYLVNTE
-306 FALMSDCNDMVEDY
+306 AVTQVEDY

-404 NKILADLFF
+404 NKILAELFL

>member
-80 FSKEDI
+80 FSEEEL

-94 KAFGTLSPAPQELLP
+94 KAFGTLSEASGELLP

-116 DSYPSP
+116 GSYPSP
-122 EELKGCLRRSPFSF
+122 EELRGCLRRLPSSF
-136 AVLSEA
+136 AVLSEEA
-142 VLGEAEGYTLTGRLP
+142 IGEAEGYSLTGRLP
-157 EEKAEIALPACLA
+157 AKKEEIVLPACLA
-170 ELFVELNYYD
+170 KTFTVLNYYD

-190 DSFTWEYDKTHLTR
+190 DSYTWEYDEAHLTT
-204 ISSHEE
+204 ISSHED
-210 LIGKRLYLAD
+210 LIGKKLYLAD

-238 CGQWGYHDQGGYNDQ
+238 CGLWGYHDQ

-267 KQYAEEAMGDG
+267 EEYAKEALG
-278 IGSYALAGPPRNAAE
+278 GSVGMYALAGRPRSSAE
-293 ALRLLRALGGEGE
+293 AATLYELLKSGEYLVYTD
-306 FALMSDCNDMVEDY
+306 AVTQVEDY

-377 FFSESFLLAL
+377 FFSESFILAL

-404 NKILADLFF
+404 NKILAELFF

>member
-1 METTFRRAK
+1 METKFRRAR
-10 LSLLAA
+10 LSLFSA

-57 RAIAESMVL
+57 RAVAESMVL
-66 YDRATLVAKPDGSA
+66 YDRATIVAKPDGSA
-80 FSKEDI
+80 FSEEEL

-136 AVLSEA
+136 AVLSEEA
-142 VLGEAEGYTLTGRLP
+142 IGEAEGYSLTGRLP
-157 EEKAEIALPACLA
+157 AKKEEIVLPACLA
-170 ELFVELNYYD
+170 KTFTVLNYYD

-185 QVYHE
+185 QVYHK
-190 DSFTWEYDKTHLTR
+190 DSYTWEYDEAHLTT
-204 ISSHEE
+204 ISSHED
-210 LIGKRLYLAD
+210 LIGKKLYLAD

-238 CGQWGYHDQGGYNDQ
+238 CGREGYHNASD
-253 GEMSLTLEDQLIVS
+253 MSLTLEDQLIVS
-267 KQYAEEAMGDG
+267 EEYAKAAFG
-278 IGSYALAGPPRNAAE
+278 GSVGMYALAGPPESASEAATLYE
-293 ALRLLRALGGEGE
+293 LLRNGEYLVYTE
-306 FALMSDCNDMVEDY
+306 AVTQVEDY

-353 IESKRGQVG
+353 IEAKRGQVG

-404 NKILADLFF
+404 NKILAELFL

>member
-31 LIVLFLTAV
+31 LVVLFLTAV

-80 FSKEDI
+80 FSEEEL

-94 KAFGTLSPAPQELLP
+94 KAFGTLSQASGELLP

-116 DSYPSP
+116 GSYPTS
-122 EELKGCLRRSPFSF
+122 EELKGCLRGSPSSF
-136 AVLSEA
+136 AVLSEEA
-142 VLGEAEGYTLTGRLP
+142 IGEAEGYSLTGRLP
-157 EEKAEIALPACLA
+157 AKKEEIVLPACLA
-170 ELFVELNYYD
+170 KTFTVLNYYD

-185 QVYHE
+185 QVYHK
-190 DSFTWEYDKTHLTR
+190 DSYTWEYDEAHLTR

-220 PAGGGPL
+220 PAGGEPL

-238 CGQWGYHDQGGYNDQ
+238 CGLWGYHDQ
-253 GEMSLTLEDQLIVS
+253 GEMSLTLEDQLVVS
-267 KQYAEEAMGDG
+267 EEYAKEALG
-278 IGSYALAGPPRNAAE
+278 GSVGMYALAGRPRSSAE
-293 ALRLLRALGGEGE
+293 AAVLYELLKSGEYLVNTE
-306 FALMSDCNDMVEDY
+306 AVTQVEDY

-353 IESKRGQVG
+353 IEAKRGQVG
-362 ILRALGARSADVCRI
+362 ILRALGARSYDVCRI

-387 VSVAVAIPAT
+387 VSVAVAIPST

-404 NKILADLFF
+404 NKILAELFF

>member
-1 METTFRRAK
+1 METKFRRAK
-10 LSLLAA
+10 LSLLSA

-80 FSKEDI
+80 FSEEEL

-94 KAFGTLSPAPQELLP
+94 KAFGTLSQASGELLP

-116 DSYPSP
+116 GSYPTS
-122 EELKGCLRRSPFSF
+122 EELKGCLRGSPSSF
-136 AVLSEA
+136 AVLSEEA
-142 VLGEAEGYTLTGRLP
+142 IGEAEGYSLTGRLP
-157 EEKAEIALPACLA
+157 AKKEEIVLPACLA
-170 ELFVELNYYD
+170 KTFTVLNYYD

-190 DSFTWEYDKTHLTR
+190 ESFTWEYDEAYLTP
-204 ISSHEE
+204 ISSYEE
-210 LIGKRLYLAD
+210 LIGKKLYLAD
-220 PAGGGPL
+220 PAGGEPL

-238 CGQWGYHDQGGYNDQ
+238 CGREGYHNASD
-253 GEMSLTLEDQLIVS
+253 MSLTLEDQLVVS
-267 KQYAEEAMGDG
+267 EEYAKEALG
-278 IGSYALAGPPRNAAE
+278 GSAGMFAIAGPPESASEAATLYE
-293 ALRLLRALGGEGE
+293 LLKSGEYLVYTDAVAE
-306 FALMSDCNDMVEDY
+306 VEEY
-320 RETISGFTG
+320 RETIGGFTG

-397 IGLSYAV
+397 SGLSYAV

-422 IWMPV
+422 VWMPV

>member
-80 FSKEDI
+80 FSEEEL

-94 KAFGTLSPAPQELLP
+94 KAFGTLSPAPLELLP

-116 DSYPSP
+116 GSYPSP

-136 AVLSEA
+136 AVLSEETI
-142 VLGEAEGYTLTGRLP
+142 GEAEGYSLTGRLP
-157 EEKAEIALPACLA
+157 AKKEEIVLPACLA
-170 ELFVELNYYD
+170 KTFTVLNYYD

-185 QVYHE
+185 QVYHK
-190 DSFTWEYDKTHLTR
+190 DSYTWEYDEAHLTT
-204 ISSHEE
+204 ISSHED
-210 LIGKRLYLAD
+210 LIGKKLYLAD
-220 PAGGGPL
+220 PAGGEPL

-238 CGQWGYHDQGGYNDQ
+238 CGLWGYHDQ
-253 GEMSLTLEDQLIVS
+253 GEMSLTLEDQLVVS
-267 KQYAEEAMGDG
+267 EEYAKEALG
-278 IGSYALAGPPRNAAE
+278 GSVGMYALAGRPRSSAE
-293 ALRLLRALGGEGE
+293 AAVLYELLKSGEYLVNTE
-306 FALMSDCNDMVEDY
+306 AVTQVEDY

-377 FFSESFLLAL
+377 FFSESFILAL

-404 NKILADLFF
+404 NKILAELFL

>member
-10 LSLLAA
+10 LSLLSA

-31 LIVLFLTAV
+31 LVVLFLTAV

-66 YDRATLVAKPDGSA
+66 YDRAALVMKPDESP
-80 FSKEDI
+80 FSKEEL
-86 AVLEERAG
+86 ALLEERTG

-109 DLMLFSA
+109 GLMQFTAGENKSLGDLTHCITG
-116 DSYPSP
+116 SP
-122 EELKGCLRRSPFSF
+122 DGMI
-136 AVLSEA
+136 VLSEA

-157 EEKAEIALPACLA
+157 EGTAEIALPACLA

-190 DSFTWEYDKTHLTR
+190 DSYTWEYDEAHLTT
-204 ISSHEE
+204 ISSHED
-210 LIGKRLYLAD
+210 LIGKKLYLAD
-220 PAGGGPL
+220 PAGGEPL
-227 QASIVGILEYE
+227 KASIVGILEYE
-238 CGQWGYHDQGGYNDQ
+238 CGREGYHNASD
-253 GEMSLTLEDQLIVS
+253 MSLTLEDQLIVS
-267 KQYAEEAMGDG
+267 EEYAKAAFG
-278 IGSYALAGPPRNAAE
+278 GSAGMFAIAGPPESASEAATLYE
-293 ALRLLRALGGEGE
+293 LLKSGEYLVYTDAVAE
-306 FALMSDCNDMVEDY
+306 VEEY
-320 RETISGFTG
+320 RETIGGFTG

-353 IESKRGQVG
+353 IEAKRGQVG
-362 ILRALGARSADVCRI
+362 ILRALGARSYDVCRI

-387 VSVAVAIPAT
+387 VSVAVAIPST
-397 IGLSYAV
+397 VGLSYAV

-427 SIFLLGF
+427 SILLLGF
-434 VIALVA
+434 VIAFAA
-440 TVVPV
+440 TVFPV